1 LNYAILRLPKALE
14 KSGYSRSAFYQR
26 IADGLWTRPV
36 PIGLRAVGWP
46 EYEVSALNA
55 ACIAGKSQAE
65 IKELVKQL
73 HNKRAEC
80 LAELLA

>member
-1 LNYAILRLPKALE
+1 MNYSILRLPKTLE
-14 KSGYSRSAFYQR
+14 KSGYSRSGLYQR
-26 IADGLWTRPV
+26 IAEGLWTKPV

-46 EYEVSALNA
+46 DFEVSALNA

-65 IKELVKQL
+65 IKALVNQL

-80 LAELLA
+80 LASLLA